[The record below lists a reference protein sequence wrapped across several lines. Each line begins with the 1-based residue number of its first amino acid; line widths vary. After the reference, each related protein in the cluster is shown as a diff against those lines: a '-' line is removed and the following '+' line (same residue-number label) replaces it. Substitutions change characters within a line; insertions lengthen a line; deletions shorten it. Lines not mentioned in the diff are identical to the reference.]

1 MAILMKKLA
10 TALTITL
17 GVACAATPIAHADGG
32 WIAMA
37 MSDSTGHISIDDVGE
52 SSQQAAEKKVM
63 DACRKLVSDC
73 RFLASGQGGCMALA
87 LAPAHT
93 RYFGGWGPTSGE
105 AEAAAIANSGGGT
118 LQQGQD
124 HCIGGSAS

>member
-1 MAILMKKLA
+1 MKTLA
-10 TALTITL
+10 TITIAI
-17 GVACAATPIAHADGG
+17 GVASAATPVAHADGG
-32 WIAMA
+32 NWIAMA

-52 SSQQAAEKKVM
+52 SSQAVAEKKVM

-73 RFLASGQGGCMALA
+73 RFLAAGPGGCMALA

-93 RYFGGWGPTSGE
+93 RYFGGWGATTAE

-118 LQQGQD
+118 LQPGQD
-124 HCIGGSAS
+124 HCLGGDAATP